1 MTQVSGNNTAQQTST
16 TITANATNPPSP
28 TFNESL
34 SQVLTKLSGQK
45 VKPDQLVN
53 AKYNEQVLYAAHV
66 LDQLKKT
73 SPELSKTFLSEIK
86 TRYDRRI
93 TRNDT
98 NAIGKAINDILDNGV
113 KKKQI
118 SSSQY
123 NRIMGNAL
131 GKAQLDSKKSDVTS
145 TLRKGGTEAINT
157 KTATNRKATNSDLK
171 EYEQTVSTLKFQS
184 KSVTAQQQK
193 KMQEL
198 FDSLKTKAVTKPDPK
213 PTEQPVTKT
222 SETKTDETSKE
233 VAPNDPTRD
242 TGPNSFDFRP
252 ISDTNGK
259 LHIKIPAAW
268 SNDSVRI
275 ELISNTG
282 DVLGK
287 STDNKI
293 GPDGRRHYNFTK
305 PGSDYEGLSKVRII
319 LTDGT
324 WIERNVVDRSKPFSE
339 SYLG

>member
-1 MTQVSGNNTAQQTST
+1 MTQVTANTTTQQTSADVS
-16 TITANATNPPSP
+16 ANATTPPTP

-73 SPELSKTFLSEIK
+73 SPELAKTFLSEVK

-98 NAIGKAINDILDNGV
+98 NALGKAINDILDNGV

-131 GKAQLDSKKSDVTS
+131 GKAQLDSKKSDVNS
-145 TLRKGGTEAINT
+145 ALKKGGSESINT
-157 KTATNRKATNSDLK
+157 KTAANKKATSTELK
-171 EYEQTVSTLKFQS
+171 EYENTVSTLKFQS
-184 KSVTAQQQK
+184 KKVTAQQQK
-193 KMQEL
+193 RMQEL
-198 FDSLKTKAVTKPDPK
+198 FDSLKTKAATQPK
-213 PTEQPVTKT
+213 EPQITDTTKT
-222 SETKTDETSKE
+222 PGDETSTE
-233 VAPNDPTRD
+233 VPPNDPTRE

-252 ISDTNGK
+252 KSDTNGK

-268 SNDSVRI
+268 SSESVRI
-275 ELISNTG
+275 ELISRTG
-282 DVLGK
+282 EVLDK

-293 GPDGRRHYNFTK
+293 GTDGRRHYNFSK
-305 PGSDYEGLSKVRII
+305 PGSDYEGLSKIRII

-324 WIERNVVDRSKPFSE
+324 WIDKSVSDRTKPFSD